1 MVEVSA
7 VCKDFYSICSIK
19 QLYLSKLKESHN
31 IFFDRDW
38 PLKSYRKTIE
48 RFHGDMYWEIINYL
62 PVEKFQVLRR
72 ELHYRLYYS
81 ILPFRFWSHIWCC
94 CRSQY
99 EPSICEFCMKLVI
112 KIKKVDKEFKKRLTI
127 DSRKN
132 ITSVLYY
139 GVVSGSPLPLSG
151 HVNSGHD
158 RQKPYSENNFDV
170 LYYELISSP
179 FMLWKF
185 YLDVLGRII
194 LN

>member
-1 MVEVSA
+1 
-7 VCKDFYSICSIK
+7 
-19 QLYLSKLKESHN
+19 
-31 IFFDRDW
+31 
-38 PLKSYRKTIE
+38 
-48 RFHGDMYWEIINYL
+48 
-62 PVEKFQVLRR
+62 
-72 ELHYRLYYS
+72 
-81 ILPFRFWSHIWCC
+81 
-94 CRSQY
+94 
-99 EPSICEFCMKLVI
+99 MKLVI
-112 KIKKVDKEFKKRLTI
+112 KIKKIDKEFKKRLTI